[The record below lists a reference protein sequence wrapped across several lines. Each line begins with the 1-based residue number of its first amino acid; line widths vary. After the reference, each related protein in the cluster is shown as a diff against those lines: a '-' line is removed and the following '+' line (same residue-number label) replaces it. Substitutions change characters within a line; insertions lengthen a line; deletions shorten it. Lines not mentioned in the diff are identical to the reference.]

1 MNFQM
6 TVMKKIAL
14 AFVGLVLLASSAS
27 AQVPS
32 DITDFTSHG
41 IHVILRNS
49 NANEVVGI
57 YLGVEGGLAYGET
70 QNPAVAGLTTGVLTE
85 SGSDKYPKEVFRDT
99 LAKLSTS
106 IGGGGSIYSMN
117 FTLRTVVPNLPAAWD
132 IFKDL
137 LTHPHYDMTE
147 FQRQSQLAMNGIKG
161 RTANP
166 EGYTNFV
173 NDSLWFGNSP
183 LNKHSEVSDVKD
195 LTPDKLGDYYH
206 SIMQRSRM
214 TLVIV
219 GKVSRAEVDQMLA
232 GLEEIPEGA
241 FKYPPVDHVTPPSQS
256 SAYLMSRQLPTTYF
270 LARFSA
276 PNIGTK
282 DWWAERVLFQALDKR
297 LFDEVRTKRN
307 LSYAPGSYV
316 TGTRGN
322 MYGMLTLQSV
332 LPDSAAAVVIAEI
345 RKLQTTLLPKQELED
360 AKQSRITTFFY
371 VMQKNLDQARNLYN
385 NQMESG
391 DWRSLFKITSET
403 PKVTAADVKA
413 VANKY
418 MHHFLFTLLGPDK
431 ATATTQPATKSKY
444 LFD

>member
-1 MNFQM
+1 MNYSM
-6 TVMKKIAL
+6 TITKK
-14 AFVGLVLLASSAS
+14 LVVACSAVILYASAVS

-32 DITDFTSHG
+32 DISDFTSHG
-41 IHVILRNS
+41 IHVILRDS
-49 NANEVVGI
+49 KANEVVGM

-70 QNPAVAGLTTGVLTE
+70 QNPAIAGLTTGVLTE

-99 LAKLSTS
+99 LAKLSTT
-106 IGGGGSIYSMN
+106 IGGGGGIYNMN
-117 FTLRTVVPNLPAAWD
+117 FTLLTIVPNLPAAWD
-132 IFKDL
+132 IFRDL
-137 LTHPHYDMTE
+137 LTHPHYDITE
-147 FQRQSQLAMNGIKG
+147 FQRQSQLAMNGIKS
-161 RTANP
+161 RSANP
-166 EGYTNFV
+166 EGYANFV

-183 LNKHSEVSDVKD
+183 LNKHSEVSDVQG
-195 LTPDKLGDYYH
+195 LTTDKLGDYYR
-206 SIMQRSRM
+206 SMMQRSRM

-219 GKVSRAEVDQMLA
+219 GNVSRAEVEKMLA
-232 GLEEIPEGA
+232 GFEEIPLGS
-241 FKYPPVDHVTPPSQS
+241 FKYPSVDHVTPPSQS

-282 DWWAERVLFQALDKR
+282 DWWAERVLFQVLDKR

-322 MYGMLTLQSV
+322 MYGILTLQSV
-332 LPDSAAAVVIAEI
+332 LPDSAGAVVMNEV
-345 RKLQTTLLPKQELED
+345 RKLQTTLVPKQELED
-360 AKQSRITTFFY
+360 AEQARITTFFY

-385 NQMESG
+385 NQLESG
-391 DWRSLFKITSET
+391 DWRNLFKITSET

-444 LFD
+444 VFD